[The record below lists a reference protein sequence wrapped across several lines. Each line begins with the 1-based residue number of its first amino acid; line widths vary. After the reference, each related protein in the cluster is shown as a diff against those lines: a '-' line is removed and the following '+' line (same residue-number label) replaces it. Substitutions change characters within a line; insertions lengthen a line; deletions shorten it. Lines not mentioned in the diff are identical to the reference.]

1 MQQSQDDPEQVISF
15 ILDISDRKRAEEEV
29 RESERRFRRLV
40 ESNMFGVAFG
50 DFSGGIGY
58 VNDYFLNMVG
68 YSRSEFNAGEIRWT
82 DITPPEQLYLDERAV
97 IELRTQGVA
106 VPFEKEYIRK
116 DGSRVP
122 ILIGAALLQE
132 PYDQQQ
138 EMIAF
143 YIDLTERKQ
152 AEAERETLL
161 QQTEAARKAA
171 EAANRTRDEFL
182 AVLSHELRT
191 PLNPILGWAK
201 LLQSGKLDESRTKQA
216 LATIERN
223 AELQARLIEDL
234 LDISRIL
241 QGKLNLTT
249 SPVDLA
255 STVRAAMET
264 VHLAAD
270 AKAIRIEAQLA
281 PQVGLVSGDSTRL
294 QQIVWNLLS
303 NAVKFTPAGG
313 RVEVQLAQI
322 GNQAQI
328 TVRDTGKGISANFLP
343 YVFDYFRQADSTT
356 TRQFGGL
363 GLGLAI
369 VRHLVELHGGTI
381 RADSPGEGLGA
392 TFTVNLPLMAS
403 PEIVNLSPQR
413 CQECLDLKNVQ
424 ILVVDDE
431 MDTRDFIQ
439 YCLEQTGAI
448 VRVSASA
455 REALTQLMQ
464 FKPDVVLSDIGMPDI
479 DGYTLMQ
486 QIRALPIDQGGQII
500 AIALTAYAGEY
511 DQEQALQV
519 GFQRHL
525 AKPVEPEELIRTI
538 ADLVENR

>member
-1 MQQSQDDPEQVISF
+1 
-15 ILDISDRKRAEEEV
+15 
-29 RESERRFRRLV
+29 
-40 ESNMFGVAFG
+40 
-50 DFSGGIGY
+50 
-58 VNDYFLNMVG
+58 
-68 YSRSEFNAGEIRWT
+68 
-82 DITPPEQLYLDERAV
+82 
-97 IELRTQGVA
+97 
-106 VPFEKEYIRK
+106 
-116 DGSRVP
+116 
-122 ILIGAALLQE
+122 
-132 PYDQQQ
+132 
-138 EMIAF
+138 
-143 YIDLTERKQ
+143 
-152 AEAERETLL
+152 
-161 QQTEAARKAA
+161 
-171 EAANRTRDEFL
+171 
-182 AVLSHELRT
+182 
-191 PLNPILGWAK
+191 
-201 LLQSGKLDESRTKQA
+201 
-216 LATIERN
+216 
-223 AELQARLIEDL
+223 
-234 LDISRIL
+234 
-241 QGKLNLTT
+241 
-249 SPVDLA
+249 
-255 STVRAAMET
+255 MET